1 MIKLRRKYLEWRLK
15 NLERD
20 YKLVT
25 EHEKE
30 LLQDHDPVATG
41 EYLVWRSMTAKS
53 IRKIKEKLAK

>member
-20 YKLVT
+20 YKYIT
-25 EHEKE
+25 GYEKE
-30 LLQDHDPVATG
+30 LLQDHDPVIT
-41 EYLVWRSMTAKS
+41 EVYMVWRSMAAED